1 MKMTLALDAL
11 AALAQETRLRV
22 FRLLVQEGPGGL
34 SAGEI
39 STKLK
44 LAPATLTFHAT
55 QLRHAG
61 LVTSKR
67 EGRNILYRANFDSMN
82 ALMAY
87 LTENC
92 CQGDACEVTETR
104 CAPANEATPAK
115 PARRRNA

>member
-1 MKMTLALDAL
+1 MKMMLALDAL

-39 STKLK
+39 ATKLK
-44 LAPATLTFHAT
+44 LAPATLTFHAA

-82 ALMAY
+82 ALMTY

-92 CQGDACEVTETR
+92 CQGEDCGVPAACG
-104 CAPANEATPAK
+104 PANEPLPAK
-115 PARRRNA
+115 SAKRRRNA